1 MLRRNK
7 LILDFGDQNTTFVFE
22 EWFEV
27 TLNCKLIMER
37 YSNRTKVV
45 GGSTPNREIV
55 PLLDKKTSEV
65 VKHFLCS
72 TLDFFFSH
80 AHTNI

>member
-27 TLNCKLIMER
+27 TLNCKLVD
-37 YSNRTKVV
+37 NGKVLKPNKVV

-55 PLLDKKTSEV
+55 PLLDKK
-65 VKHFLCS
+65 
-72 TLDFFFSH
+72 
-80 AHTNI
+80 N